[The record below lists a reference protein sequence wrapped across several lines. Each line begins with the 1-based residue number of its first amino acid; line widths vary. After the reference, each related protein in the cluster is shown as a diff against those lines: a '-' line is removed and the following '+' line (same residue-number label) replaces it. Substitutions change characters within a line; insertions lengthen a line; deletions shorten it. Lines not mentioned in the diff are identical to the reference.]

1 MATGNEILEGKK
13 VSENVYL
20 CPDGV
25 YRWIYEFPM
34 VKNPTILI
42 TVWKVL
48 LVSCAICLVL
58 VGVPLLFTDG
68 LESLLGLG
76 KGFGAALLVLLPLSI
91 LGYLLVAAAYGGK
104 YMVLF
109 EMDETKVRHIQMEKQ
124 VKKAQA
130 MGWLTAMAGLAAG
143 SLSAAGSGLLASSK
157 SVSTS
162 VFADVKQVKADRAMH
177 VIRVNQLLEHNQ
189 VYANGA
195 DFDFV
200 LNYILDRVPEAAGGR
215 KKDA

>member
-1 MATGNEILEGKK
+1 MASGSERLEGKK

-20 CPDGV
+20 CPDGI
-25 YRWIYEFPM
+25 YRWVYEFPM

-68 LESLLGLG
+68 PESLLGLG

-109 EMDETKVRHIQMEKQ
+109 EMDETKVKHIQMEKQ

-143 SLSAAGSGLLASSK
+143 NLSAAGSGLLASSK

>member
-1 MATGNEILEGKK
+1 MANGNEILEGKK

-25 YRWIYEFPM
+25 YRWVYEFPM
-34 VKNPTILI
+34 AKNPTILI

-68 LESLLGLG
+68 PGSLLGLG

-157 SVSTS
+157 TTSTS
-162 VFADVKQVKADRAMH
+162 VFADVKQVKANKAMH
-177 VIRVNQLLEHNQ
+177 VIRVNQQLEHNQ

>member
-1 MATGNEILEGKK
+1 MAIENETIQGKK
-13 VSENVYL
+13 VTDNIYL

-25 YRWIYEFPM
+25 YRWVYEFPM
-34 VKNPTILI
+34 TKNPTILI

-58 VGVPLLFTDG
+58 VGVPLLFTEG
-68 LESLLGLG
+68 PESLLGLG
-76 KGFGAALLVLLPLSI
+76 TGFGAALLVLLPLSI
-91 LGYLLVAAAYGGK
+91 LGYLLVAAMYGGK

-143 SLSAAGSGLLASSK
+143 NLGAAGSGLLSSSK
-157 SVSTS
+157 NSSTS
-162 VFADVKQVKADRAMH
+162 VFADVKEVKANKAMH
-177 VIRVNQLLEHNQ
+177 VIRINQLLEHNQ
-189 VYANGA
+189 VYADGA

-200 LNYILDRVPEAAGGR
+200 LDYILDRVPEAAGGR

>member
-1 MATGNEILEGKK
+1 MASGSERLEGKK

-20 CPDGV
+20 CPDGI
-25 YRWIYEFPM
+25 YRWVYEFPM

-68 LESLLGLG
+68 PESLLGLG

-200 LNYILDRVPEAAGGR
+200 LNYILDRVPEAAGSR